1 MNILKT
7 LIIESFK
14 IAVISWLVLGLIH
27 LINIHQTLGLI
38 ILSVFAFCG
47 MGISILLHYGR
58 KQIKLKQNKKIMKIK
73 ITKEY
78 LLEDI
83 KSLLN
88 QVDSDTYYEA
98 TDISE
103 KAISIL
109 ELVKEYLE
117 NETKN
122 LQNL

>member
-1 MNILKT
+1 
-7 LIIESFK
+7 
-14 IAVISWLVLGLIH
+14 
-27 LINIHQTLGLI
+27 
-38 ILSVFAFCG
+38 
-47 MGISILLHYGR
+47 
-58 KQIKLKQNKKIMKIK
+58 MKIK

-98 TDISE
+98 ADISE

-122 LQNL
+122 LQNP